1 MRRWTGALFAAAAWV
16 VASAHVGSPDVT
28 FDGAAG
34 PYGIRAIVRPPSVVP
49 GLAEVIVRAT
59 SDDVDSVSIQ
69 PVFWRTGAAGAPSPD
84 KMARVAGQSRLYT
97 GQLWLMAR
105 GSYSVYVRV
114 DGRKGPGTAIV
125 PVDSFA
131 TGRLGLSLPL
141 GAVLVALGGLLFA
154 GLVTIVRASAGESL
168 VPPGEEFDPAL
179 RKRSNAIAAISIPIL
194 ALAVFGGARW
204 WNSVDADY
212 QRTMFHPPAAT
223 ATVTGDST
231 HRTMR
236 LVLRDTA
243 AFRSIFVPVAPDH
256 GKMMHLFLVGGQNMD
271 VFAHLHPVE
280 SRALEGDSLVF
291 RGEVPWLPAGQY
303 RLFADIM
310 LDNGLTLTATDIVSL
325 PQMLGDVAPSDS
337 DDSWASTSAVA
348 VGATGASAP
357 LGGGYTLTMSNSSE
371 TIAARSPVDL
381 AFIVRDPTGSVVPL
395 RPYLGMS
402 AHAAVVRDDQSVF
415 VHLHPMGTV
424 STTAQQVFRARDAG
438 DTTARGRVKP
448 GLLDARP
455 MGGTDMTM
463 SGQFTLPYEFPK
475 PGRYRLWVQ
484 VKPGQEVLTGVFDVT
499 VR

>member
-1 MRRWTGALFAAAAWV
+1 MKRWSGLVFAAAAWL

-34 PYGIRAIVRPPSVVP
+34 PYTIRAIVRPPSVVP
-49 GLAEVIVRAT
+49 GLAEVIVRAA

-69 PVFWRTGAAGAPSPD
+69 PVFWRTGVAGSPSPD
-84 KMARVAGQSRLYT
+84 KMSLVAGQPRVYT
-97 GQLWLMAR
+97 GRVWLMAR

-114 DGRKGPGTAIV
+114 NGRKGMGTAIV

-141 GAVLVALGGLLFA
+141 GGLLVVLAGLLVAGLI
-154 GLVTIVRASAGESL
+154 TIVRASSGESL
-168 VPPGEEFDPAL
+168 VPPGEELTPAQ
-179 RKRSNAIAAISIPIL
+179 RKRANVITVVTVPIL
-194 ALAVFGGARW
+194 ALALFGGARW

-212 QRTMFHPPAAT
+212 QRTMFHPPVVT
-223 ATVTGDST
+223 TVVTGDSV
-231 HRTMR
+231 HRTMK
-236 LVLRDTA
+236 LVLSDTA

-280 SRALEGDSLVF
+280 RDSLVF
-291 RGEVPWLPAGQY
+291 VGEVPWLPAGPY
-303 RLFADIM
+303 RLFADIL
-310 LDNGLTLTATDIVSL
+310 LDNGLALTATETVNL
-325 PQMLGDVAPSDS
+325 PAMLGVVAPSDS

-348 VGATGASAP
+348 LGATGASAP
-357 LGGGYTLTMSNSSE
+357 LGGGYTLSTSTSSE
-371 TIAARSPVDL
+371 SIAARSPVDL
-381 AFIVRDPTGSVVPL
+381 AFTVRDPTGSVVPL
-395 RPYLGMS
+395 RPYLGMA
-402 AHAAVVRDDQSVF
+402 AHAVVVRDDESVF

-438 DTTARGRVKP
+438 DTTARGRLKP
-448 GLLDARP
+448 GTLDPRA
-455 MGGTDMTM
+455 MSDMRL
-463 SGQFTLPYEFPK
+463 SGVFTLPYEFPK

-484 VKPGQEVLTGVFDVT
+484 VKPAQEVLTGVFDVT

>member
-1 MRRWTGALFAAAAWV
+1 MKRWMGVVFAAAAWL

-34 PYGIRAIVRPPSVVP
+34 PYTIRAIVRPPSVVP
-49 GLAEVIVRAT
+49 GLAEVIVRAS

-69 PVFWRTGAAGAPSPD
+69 PVFWRTGVAGSPSPD
-84 KMARVAGQSRLYT
+84 KMSRVAGQPRVYT
-97 GQLWLMAR
+97 GQSWLMAR

-114 DGRKGPGTAIV
+114 DGRKGAGTAIV

-141 GAVLVALGGLLFA
+141 GALLAVLAALLVAGLI
-154 GLVTIVRASAGESL
+154 TIVRASSGESL
-168 VPPGEEFDPAL
+168 VPPGEELTPAQ
-179 RKRSNAIAAISIPIL
+179 RKRANVITAVAVPIL
-194 ALAVFGGARW
+194 ALALFGGARW

-212 QRTMFHPPAAT
+212 QNTMFHPPVAT
-223 ATVTGDST
+223 AVITGDSI
-231 HRTMR
+231 HRTMK
-236 LVLRDTA
+236 LVLSDTA
-243 AFRSIFVPVAPDH
+243 PFRSIFVPVAPDH

-280 SRALEGDSLVF
+280 RDSLVF
-291 RGEVPWLPAGQY
+291 VGEVPWLPAGPY

-310 LDNGLTLTATDIVSL
+310 LDNGLTLTATETVNL
-325 PQMLGDVAPSDS
+325 PAMIGTVAPSDS

-348 VGATGASAP
+348 LGATGASAP
-357 LGGGYTLTMSNSSE
+357 LGGGYTLTTSTSSE
-371 TIAARSPVDL
+371 SIGARSPIDL
-381 AFIVRDPTGSVVPL
+381 AFTVRDPSGSVVPV
-395 RPYLGMS
+395 RPYLGMA
-402 AHAAVVRDDQSVF
+402 AHAVVVRDDESVF

-438 DTTARGRVKP
+438 DTTVRGRLKP
-448 GLLDARP
+448 GTLDPRGMP
-455 MGGTDMTM
+455 NMPM
-463 SGQFTLPYEFPK
+463 SGEFTLPYEFPK

-484 VKPGQEVLTGVFDVT
+484 VKPAQEVLTGVFDVT